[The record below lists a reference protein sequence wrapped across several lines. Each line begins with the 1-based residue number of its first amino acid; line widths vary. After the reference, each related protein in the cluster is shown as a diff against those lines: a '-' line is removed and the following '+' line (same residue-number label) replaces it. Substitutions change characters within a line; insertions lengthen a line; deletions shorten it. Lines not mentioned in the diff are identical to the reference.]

1 MLPTQQYAI
10 HSFYKVRGKLN
21 VNCNYDICSYTSWP
35 KANTFPG
42 RTFVILSNKI
52 LKINL
57 VPRYT
62 QDGLK
67 KLQRT
72 NLVFVKKPKEMY
84 KMYKNPFKETKH
96 KLD

>member
-10 HSFYKVRGKLN
+10 THIHIPSTRLEEKLN

-72 NLVFVKKPKEMY
+72 NLVFVKKTAHLSK
-84 KMYKNPFKETKH
+84 
-96 KLD
+96 